1 MPQKETAMHF
11 DGQELAQATRG
22 SCIQPGPAG
31 EICTDT
37 RTLKRGDWFLAIV
50 GARFDGH
57 TFAQKAREIGVAGII
72 GQHVPQGWDRGFI
85 QVSNSITALQNIAR
99 FIRKQYTGLVIGIT
113 GSAGKTTTRAL
124 ISSVLSQKGTVLATR
139 GNFNNHI
146 GLPLTLLRS
155 NLNERFWV
163 LEMGMNHFGEIQL
176 LQEIAQPHI
185 RLITNV
191 GAAHLEGV
199 GSIEGVAKAKGE
211 LFDGAN
217 AGDLCVRNADDHRI
231 MIHPLR
237 SDVRTVEFGSASSA
251 HVCIVDASIDNH
263 SLNTNISLNTDRGPL
278 NVSLASP
285 GIHLASNVASAVAV
299 GLDQHCDLEMIKNG
313 IEGYQ
318 PVGARLRIEKGKR
331 GIRWIND
338 AYNANPLSMRASLT
352 TLSQLQGHPT
362 HALMGDMLELGEKA
376 LDEHKELLAYALSLK
391 IETIG
396 VCGELFVEAAQSMMD
411 ANAESSKLIVAH
423 NSNEL
428 GKKMQ
433 HMLKEGDIVLLKGSR
448 GIKMERV
455 IGLLEQE

>member
-1 MPQKETAMHF
+1 MQF

-22 SCIQPGPAG
+22 SCVLPGPTG
-31 EICTDT
+31 DICTDT
-37 RTLKRGDWFLAIV
+37 RTLKKGDWFLAIV

-72 GQHVPQGWDRGFI
+72 GQHVPQGWDRGFV
-85 QVSNSITALQNIAR
+85 QVSDSIVALQNIAR
-99 FIRKQYTGLVIGIT
+99 FIRKQYTGLVVGIT

-124 ISSVLSQKGTVLATR
+124 ISSVLSQKGSVLATQ

-146 GLPLTLLRS
+146 GLPLTVLRS

-211 LFDGAN
+211 LFDGSN
-217 AGDLCVRNADDHRI
+217 AGDLCIRNSDDHRI
-231 MIHPLR
+231 MTHPLR
-237 SDVRTVEFGSASSA
+237 SDVRTIEFGSTSSA
-251 HVCIVDASIDNH
+251 HVRILKASIDSKSLH
-263 SLNTNISLNTDRGPL
+263 TQITLNTEKGPL
-278 NVSLASP
+278 DVSLASP

-299 GLDQHCDLEMIKNG
+299 GLDQHCDLDMIKQG

-318 PVGARLRIEKGKR
+318 PVGARLSIEKGKR
-331 GIRWIND
+331 GIQWIND

-352 TLSQLQGHPT
+352 TLSQLKTNPN
-362 HALMGDMLELGEKA
+362 HALLGDMLELGESA
-376 LDEHKELLAYALSLK
+376 LQEHVELLTFALSLD
-391 IETIG
+391 IEKIG
-396 VCGELFVEAAQSMMD
+396 VCGPLFAQAAQQIT
-411 ANAESSKLIVAH
+411 ESNTKHKDRLLFAP
-423 NSNEL
+423 NSTEL
-428 GKKMQ
+428 GEKVRHILKK
-433 HMLKEGDIVLLKGSR
+433 GDIVLLKGSR
-448 GIKMERV
+448 GIKMERIISV
-455 IGLLEQE
+455 LEQQ

>member
-1 MPQKETAMHF
+1 MQF
-11 DGQELAQATRG
+11 DGPELAQATRG
-22 SCIQPGPAG
+22 SCMQPGPKG
-31 EICTDT
+31 DICTDT
-37 RTLKRGDWFLAIV
+37 RTLKKGDWFLAIV

-85 QVSNSITALQNIAR
+85 QVPDSIVALQNIAR
-99 FIRKQYTGLVIGIT
+99 FIRKQYTGLVVGIT

-124 ISSVLSQKGTVLATR
+124 ISSVLSQKGVVLATK

-231 MIHPLR
+231 MTHPLR
-237 SDVRTVEFGSASSA
+237 SDVRTVEFGSTSSA
-251 HVCIVDASIDNH
+251 HARIIDASIDCN
-263 SLNTNISLNTDRGPL
+263 SLNTNIHIETNQGSLL
-278 NVSLASP
+278 VSLASP
-285 GIHLASNVASAVAV
+285 GIHLASNVASAVAI
-299 GLDQHCDLEMIKNG
+299 GLDQHCDLDMIKTG
-313 IEGYQ
+313 IERYQ
-318 PVGARLRIEKGKR
+318 PVGARLRIEEGDI
-331 GIRWIND
+331 GIKWIND

-352 TLSQLQGHPT
+352 TLSQLEGYPT
-362 HALMGDMLELGEKA
+362 RALLGDMLELGDNA
-376 LDEHKELLAYALSLK
+376 LHEHEELLTHALSLD
-391 IETIG
+391 IEIIG
-396 VCGELFVEAAQSMMD
+396 VCGSLFAQAAQKIINTSVEH
-411 ANAESSKLIVAH
+411 ANRIIFAQ
-423 NSNEL
+423 NSTEL
-428 GKKMQ
+428 GEKVRHTLKK
-433 HMLKEGDIVLLKGSR
+433 GDIVLLKGSR

-455 IGLLEQE
+455 ITLLEQQ

>member
-1 MPQKETAMHF
+1 MQF

-22 SCIQPGPAG
+22 SCIHSGPAG
-31 EICTDT
+31 ELCTDT

-57 TFAQKAREIGVAGII
+57 TFAHKAREIGVAGII

-85 QVSNSITALQNIAR
+85 QVSDSIVALQNIAR

-124 ISSVLSQKGTVLATR
+124 ISSVLSQKGTVLATK

-155 NLNERFWV
+155 NLDERFWV

-237 SDVRTVEFGSASSA
+237 SDVRTVEFGSVSSA
-251 HVCIVDASIDNH
+251 HVRIVDASIDSR
-263 SLNTNISLNTDRGPL
+263 SLNTNINLDTDQGPIT
-278 NVSLASP
+278 VSLASP
-285 GIHLASNVASAVAV
+285 GIHLASNVASAVAI

-318 PVGARLRIEKGKR
+318 PVGARLRIEKGQS
-331 GIRWIND
+331 GIQWIND
-338 AYNANPLSMRASLT
+338 AYNANPLSMRASLA

-362 HALMGDMLELGEKA
+362 RALLGDMLELGEKA
-376 LDEHKELLAYALSLK
+376 LHEHKELLDYALSLE
-391 IETIG
+391 IDTIG
-396 VCGELFVEAAQSMMD
+396 VCGALFAEAAQSMVTT
-411 ANAESSKLIVAH
+411 NAEHKNKLIVAH
-423 NSNEL
+423 DSTEL
-428 GKKMQ
+428 GQKIQ
-433 HMLKEGDIVLLKGSR
+433 HTLTEGDIVLLKGSR

-455 IGLLEQE
+455 ISLLEQE

>member
-1 MPQKETAMHF
+1 MQF

-22 SCIQPGPAG
+22 SCIQAGPTG

-37 RTLKRGDWFLAIV
+37 RTLKKGDWFLAIV

-72 GQHVPQGWDRGFI
+72 GQHIPQGWDRGF
-85 QVSNSITALQNIAR
+85 VKVPDSIVALQNIAR
-99 FIRKQYTGLVIGIT
+99 FIRKQYTGLVVGIT

-124 ISSVLSQKGTVLATR
+124 ISSVLSQKGSVLATK

-185 RLITNV
+185 RIITNV

-231 MIHPLR
+231 MTHPLR
-237 SDVRTVEFGSASSA
+237 TDVRTVEFGSTPLSQIR
-251 HVCIVDASIDNH
+251 IVNASID
-263 SLNTNISLNTDRGPL
+263 TDTLNTDIVLETPQGPL
-278 NVSLASP
+278 HVSLASP
-285 GIHLASNVASAVAV
+285 GIHLSSNVASAVAV
-299 GLDQHCDLEMIKNG
+299 GLDQHCDLDMIKTG
-313 IEGYQ
+313 IESYA
-318 PVGARLRIEKGKR
+318 PVGARLRIEDGQT
-331 GIRWIND
+331 GIKWIND

-352 TLSQLQGHPT
+352 TLSHLHGQAT
-362 HALMGDMLELGEKA
+362 VALLGDMLELGENA
-376 LDEHKELLAYALSLK
+376 VEEHLELLNFALSLE

-396 VCGELFVEAAQSMMD
+396 VCGSLFAQAAQ
-411 ANAESSKLIVAH
+411 NLLSSDNKHAQRLIFAS
-423 NSNEL
+423 NSTEL
-428 GKKMQ
+428 GEKVQ
-433 HMLKEGDIVLLKGSR
+433 NMLKKGDVVLLKGSR
-448 GIKMERV
+448 GIKMER
-455 IGLLEQE
+455 ILALLEQQ